1 MEAGDG
7 EEVETRGSV
16 TRPRAST
23 SGTRPRS
30 PCCAGVDVDSQDDAM
45 GEVRAEP
52 RASASPGDWFD
63 VWPGDRSDDWLRDW
77 SDHLRC
83 PHLCATPICDVP
95 VPQVALNL
103 MEGMEDLQEDAPP
116 ASGDASSS
124 TRKAQKAHADGGGKA
139 QRGSAVARRLRM
151 GPSGWDPTGLGLPDP
166 PCCARNCPYLGC
178 CV

>member
-1 MEAGDG
+1 MAAALSRSTKPLVVYYCRTYVKCNKAVREGEDAEGEMED
-7 EEVETRGSV
+7 V
-16 TRPRAST
+16 
-23 SGTRPRS
+23 
-30 PCCAGVDVDSQDDAM
+30 CCIPQ
-45 GEVRAEP
+45 
-52 RASASPGDWFD
+52 PG
-63 VWPGDRSDDWLRDW
+63 LRDW